1 MAPCQK
7 ELGLFTNS
15 LFILFTYFVSSVPRK
30 VCLQRQLVKIALA
43 MIQVYSW

>member
-15 LFILFTYFVSSVPRK
+15 LFILFTYFVSSLPGE

-43 MIQVYSW
+43 MVHVCSW